1 MAKSRALV
9 RMKRFFLSI
18 IPVLLFVVS
27 LITCAY
33 PYGSVNGDVV
43 HEALHARTMAV
54 TPCIPGWLLDL
65 EEIKP
70 LSDGE
75 LAQVRTILHRSQI
88 RQVHEK
94 YYRDEAQDSHANTN
108 IFYLYASNG
117 QCLGGKV
124 EGTKVLMDDIELSE
138 EDSAILYAILRPHL
152 KKLFPSIR

>member
-1 MAKSRALV
+1 
-9 RMKRFFLSI
+9 MKRFFLSI

-33 PYGSVNGDVV
+33 PYGSVNGDVI
-43 HEALHARTMAV
+43 HEALHARAMAV

-70 LSDGE
+70 LSDSE

-124 EGTKVLMDDIELSE
+124 EGTNVLMDDIELSK
-138 EDSAILYAILRPHL
+138 EDSATLYAILRPHL